1 MLKKPGTKM
10 RALVLSIAIFAFAVT
25 GALAQDYPSSII
37 QLVVPYG
44 AGGTT
49 DIFYRTISDAFGKN
63 LGATVSVINKRG
75 AGGVVGTSSVVNTK
89 PDGYTLVNIS
99 PENTII
105 AEAFHPNLPY
115 DYTKDFTYLAKC
127 CFVAVGLAVREDS
140 PLKTFEDLVAY
151 TKANPWKLKAGGM
164 GISGTPHMIIG
175 VFSRD
180 AKVDITYVPF
190 DGGGE
195 VAANLLGGHIDIA
208 PLSITSISSHLASG
222 KLRLLAVCSPKRLA
236 KYPDIPTLAEK
247 GFPKS
252 SFSVNLG
259 LGAPKGLP
267 PEIASKIVAAIEKTL
282 KDPTVVAAVE
292 KIEGVVID
300 FKSGEDYYAELIDK
314 ADIFKQIAATTETKK

>member
-1 MLKKPGTKM
+1 MSKRTGTK
-10 RALVLSIAIFAFAVT
+10 AQILLLSVAILAFGVI
-25 GALAQDYPSSII
+25 GAHAQDYPASVI
-37 QLVVPYG
+37 QMVVPYG

-49 DIFYRTISDAFGKN
+49 DIFYRTISDALGKN
-63 LGATVSVINKRG
+63 IGGTISVINKRG
-75 AGGVVGTSSVVNTK
+75 AGGVVGTSSVVNSK

-115 DYTKDFTYLAKC
+115 DYKKDFTYLAKM
-127 CFVAVGLAVREDS
+127 CFVAVGLAVRSDS
-140 PLKTFEDLVAY
+140 PLKTFEDLEAY
-151 TKANPWKLKAGGM
+151 AKANPWKLKAGGM

-180 AKVDITYVPF
+180 AKLEITYVPF

-195 VAANLLGGHIDIA
+195 VAANLLGGHIDVA

-222 KLRLLAVCSPKRLA
+222 KMRLLATCTPKRLA
-236 KYPDIPTLAEK
+236 NYPDVPTLGEK
-247 GFPKS
+247 GYPNS

-267 PEIASKIVAAIEKTL
+267 PEIAGKLTAAVEKTL
-282 KDPTVVAAVE
+282 KDPNVMAAIE

-314 ADIFKQIAATTETKK
+314 ADIFKQIAATTDTKK